1 MTSSSALNDSAAS
14 LRQIMSGK
22 EGAGIDDAM
31 YAYAT
36 QPTSAAATLVRDVGW
51 KSALAAFHAHN
62 VDDQFVPPVVAVH
75 ADAPHAPI
83 SVVRPG
89 DVLVCFD
96 YRTDRAKPL
105 TAAFLNVPYGGQVGG
120 LSTSAQRPSNVKLV
134 TMTHYDDA
142 FTADA
147 ANTTDV
153 LSEAFNPAEPLVD
166 TYAEVLGRAGVQQL
180 VVAES
185 EKWRAVTWF
194 KDGRRNLGYVA
205 NTNADAASIVRTESH
220 PSLPISVRI
229 VESRKVSAHI
239 EAPQMR
245 AAEIAD
251 ELIVGVNAGIPD
263 IFANFANAD
272 MVGHA
277 MTDAARFDD
286 VVRALL
292 ALDEALERVVR
303 AALNAGY
310 VVFVTGDHGNA
321 EQMFEG
327 NTRKASPSHT
337 TNKVPFVVLGLAD
350 DERAGLALRANDL
363 TIADIGPAALAL
375 RGIVPPPA
383 WDRPSPFV
391 GGHIKPSVQRR
402 VMRLV
407 LDGYGV
413 RDDAHGNAMIA
424 AAQTRADNRPL
435 CVERW
440 LAGADQAVSA
450 RAEASGAACG
460 YPAGEAG
467 TTEFGHVLFDAG
479 RSVFSD
485 LMLIDKAI
493 ATGAFANN
501 KALVAVAEAA
511 AAPNGP
517 TLHVMGILSDGKVH
531 SSLEH
536 LDAILALFARHKV
549 PGDRVHIHAVTDG
562 RDVAGDSS
570 PRYIDWLAAAIA
582 RHGVGKLVSLFGR
595 AWGKDRDN
603 RWKRIEA
610 AFRSLCE
617 GTAAIHLI
625 EPTL

>member
-1 MTSSSALNDSAAS
+1 
-14 LRQIMSGK
+14 
-22 EGAGIDDAM
+22 
-31 YAYAT
+31 
-36 QPTSAAATLVRDVGW
+36 V
-51 KSALAAFHAHN
+51 
-62 VDDQFVPPVVAVH
+62 
-75 ADAPHAPI
+75 
-83 SVVRPG
+83 
-89 DVLVCFD
+89 
-96 YRTDRAKPL
+96 
-105 TAAFLNVPYGGQVGG
+105 G
-120 LSTSAQRPSNVKLV
+120 LSSERRSADGNAKLV

-142 FTADA
+142 FTATRQYA
-147 ANTTDV
+147 DV

-251 ELIVGVNAGIPD
+251 ELDRRRQCRHSRHLCQLCQRRHGRPRHDRRRSLRRRRSRASRARRGARARRPRR
-263 IFANFANAD
+263 AQRRLRRLRHWRSRQRRAD
-272 MVGHA
+272 
-277 MTDAARFDD
+277 
-286 VVRALL
+286 VR
-292 ALDEALERVVR
+292 
-303 AALNAGY
+303 
-310 VVFVTGDHGNA
+310 
-321 EQMFEG
+321 G

-375 RGIVPPPA
+375 RGIAPPPA

-424 AAQTRADNRPL
+424 AAQTRADKRPL

-501 KALVAVAEAA
+501 KALVAAAEAA

-625 EPTL
+625 EPTM

>member
-1 MTSSSALNDSAAS
+1 
-14 LRQIMSGK
+14 
-22 EGAGIDDAM
+22 
-31 YAYAT
+31 
-36 QPTSAAATLVRDVGW
+36 
-51 KSALAAFHAHN
+51 
-62 VDDQFVPPVVAVH
+62 
-75 ADAPHAPI
+75 
-83 SVVRPG
+83 
-89 DVLVCFD
+89 
-96 YRTDRAKPL
+96 
-105 TAAFLNVPYGGQVGG
+105 
-120 LSTSAQRPSNVKLV
+120 
-134 TMTHYDDA
+134 
-142 FTADA
+142 
-147 ANTTDV
+147 
-153 LSEAFNPAEPLVD
+153 
-166 TYAEVLGRAGVQQL
+166 
-180 VVAES
+180 
-185 EKWRAVTWF
+185 
-194 KDGRRNLGYVA
+194 
-205 NTNADAASIVRTESH
+205 
-220 PSLPISVRI
+220 
-229 VESRKVSAHI
+229 
-239 EAPQMR
+239 MR

-251 ELIVGVNAGIPD
+251 ELDCRRQCAAFPTS
-263 IFANFANAD
+263 FANFANAD

-303 AALNAGY
+303 AALNANY

-327 NTRKASPSHT
+327 TSRKASPSHT

-350 DERAGLALRANDL
+350 DERAGLALRAHDL

-424 AAQTRADNRPL
+424 AAQTRADKRPL

-440 LAGADQAVSA
+440 LAGADNAVSA

-493 ATGAFANN
+493 ATGAFAKN

-511 AAPNGP
+511 AAPDGP

-536 LDAILALFARHKV
+536 LDGDSCAVRARTRCPAIACTFTLSPTVATSLVTRRRATSIGSRRRLRVTASASSCRSLAAHGARTATIVGSASRRHFARSAKA
-549 PGDRVHIHAVTDG
+549 PPPFI
-562 RDVAGDSS
+562 
-570 PRYIDWLAAAIA
+570 
-582 RHGVGKLVSLFGR
+582 SLNHR
-595 AWGKDRDN
+595 CD
-603 RWKRIEA
+603 
-610 AFRSLCE
+610 
-617 GTAAIHLI
+617 
-625 EPTL
+625 